1 MEDDDETE
9 LIALGQHL
17 VAIDIDDARADTILR
32 RARTASHPSPIRFIE
47 PMATAALTGTYLVW
61 AFLKAIEL
69 YR

>member
-1 MEDDDETE
+1 MADDDETE

-17 VAIDIDDARADTILR
+17 LAIDIDDAHADAILR
-32 RARTASHPSPIRFIE
+32 RARIASRPSPLRLVE
-47 PMATAALTGTYLVW
+47 PMATAALTGSYLVW